1 MTSYPS
7 TRSLILHWDIFVGGR
22 STDTR
27 AKSCKYRNNSY
38 LHLLRDMKIVIFNL
52 ILLSGKIAAFQEA
65 TRLRLNE
72 IVLQKISA

>member
-1 MTSYPS
+1 
-7 TRSLILHWDIFVGGR
+7 
-22 STDTR
+22 
-27 AKSCKYRNNSY
+27 
-38 LHLLRDMKIVIFNL
+38 MKIVIFNL